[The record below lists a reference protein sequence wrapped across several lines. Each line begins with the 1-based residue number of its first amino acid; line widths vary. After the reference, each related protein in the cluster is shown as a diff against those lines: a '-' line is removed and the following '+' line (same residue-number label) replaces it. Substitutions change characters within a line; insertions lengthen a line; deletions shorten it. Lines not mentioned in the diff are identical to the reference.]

1 MTDIIES
8 ENNLN
13 ITTDSSSNEYE
24 YSETKNV
31 YPFICKEC
39 YNFSKIEDFDFKKN
53 KFNIVCINGHKHS
66 FNSYQDLIKE
76 LSSLNNLLCHDC
88 KNVISDK
95 KRFKCNDC
103 NLFYCESC
111 KTKHNEEKTD
121 HSNFTALIEGIK
133 ETESDNLS
141 NNTNDDENQQIKD
154 NFNKINDIKKVF
166 IDWKKEIINK
176 IDSFLNTLS
185 HYCEINEIIKKYKA
199 YENNEYLDLNH
210 KLFQNNIYEVNNY
223 LKNNL
228 NTFEQKKDNFE
239 EKSLALMKMLIDFEE
254 TDIFY
259 LKNEKKKVYDKI
271 VSKISEMKNRNLEL
285 KLEAVSFCPFNKGEY
300 MIFGMRNGELLTC
313 KQNNDKSILKT
324 LEIKVF
330 EKEIKL
336 ICELDED
343 LIAVSDGITSIK
355 IIQYKQNCT
364 KYTIIQTIPLKE
376 DSGLVYS
383 MISLPILSS
392 SKKNHFLCTA
402 DDNHILIFKS
412 NKELKSL
419 NPEKNSNN
427 DISFSLIKDI
437 KLNTKTHCLIEA
449 NDKYI
454 VAGCTDINT
463 VKFFDVR
470 NDFKEVEEI
479 KNISLNK
486 GSNIFS
492 LIPNKNLLI
501 TANTDGFMILNLKKR
516 NIYKRVHC
524 KYSVSSLDMLS
535 DNTFVCCTSQD
546 KKTKIKQYQIN
557 IDDSYSFSK
566 ISETSIHYNIW
577 KLKRVNQRIFFIDHK
592 NIINYLI

>member
-1 MTDIIES
+1 MTDNIES
-8 ENNLN
+8 ENDLN
-13 ITTDSSSNEYE
+13 ISTDSSSNEYE
-24 YSETKNV
+24 YSEKKNI
-31 YPFICKEC
+31 YPFRCKEC
-39 YNFSKIEDFDFKKN
+39 SNFAKIEVFDFKKN
-53 KFNIVCINGHKHS
+53 KFNIVCKNGHEHQ
-66 FNSYQDLIKE
+66 FDSYGDFIKE
-76 LSSLNNLLCHDC
+76 LSSLNNLLCNDC

-95 KRFKCNDC
+95 KRFKCNVC

-111 KTKHNEEKTD
+111 KTQHNKEKTD

-133 ETESDNLS
+133 GTESDNLS
-141 NNTNDDENQQIKD
+141 NNTNDDEYQQIKD
-154 NFNKINDIKKVF
+154 NFNKINKIKKVF
-166 IDWKKEIINK
+166 NDWKKEFINK

-199 YENNEYLDLNH
+199 YENNEYLDFNY
-210 KLFQNNIYEVNNY
+210 KLFQNNIDEVSNY
-223 LKNNL
+223 LQNS
-228 NTFEQKKDNFE
+228 TFEHLKDNFE

-259 LKNEKKKVYDKI
+259 LKDEKKKVNDKI
-271 VSKISEMKNRNLEL
+271 LSKISEMKKRNLEF
-285 KLEAVSFCPFNKGEY
+285 KSEAVSFCPFKKGKY

-313 KQNNDKSILKT
+313 KQNDDKKILKT
-324 LEIKVF
+324 MEIKLF

-343 LIAVSDGITSIK
+343 LIGVSDGITSIK
-355 IIQYKQNCT
+355 IIQYKENYSKYRMVQN
-364 KYTIIQTIPLKE
+364 IPLKE

-392 SKKNHFLCTA
+392 SKKNHYLCTA

-412 NKELKSL
+412 NKQLKSL
-419 NPEKNSNN
+419 NPEKNSNDN
-427 DISFSLIKDI
+427 ISFSLIKDI

-449 NDKYI
+449 NEKYI

-470 NDFKEVEEI
+470 SDFKEVEEI

-486 GSNIFS
+486 GSNIFT

-501 TANTDGFMILNLKKR
+501 TANTDGFMIINLKKR

-546 KKTKIKQYQIN
+546 NKTKMKQYQIN
-557 IDDSYSFSK
+557 IEDSYSFSK

-577 KLKRVNQRIFFIDHK
+577 KLKRVNKKIFFIDHK